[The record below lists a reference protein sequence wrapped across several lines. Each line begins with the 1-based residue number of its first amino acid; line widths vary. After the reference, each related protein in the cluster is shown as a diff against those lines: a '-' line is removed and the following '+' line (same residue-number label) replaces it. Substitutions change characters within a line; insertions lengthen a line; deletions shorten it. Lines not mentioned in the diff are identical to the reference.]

1 MRLPRLDGEGFS
13 NSACLVGVM
22 TERKTFAGVSF
33 KPTKRGSIRYQT
45 VCKIL
50 RSGNV
55 NVACTG
61 RYTDDYAFDAAY
73 NYGKGGLSAEAVT
86 DLADKI
92 EKDCKGIPN
101 HGWRFYIDSRGNLS
115 IHLHSFLGYDA
126 MEKQEE
132 QAA

>member
-1 MRLPRLDGEGFS
+1 M
-13 NSACLVGVM
+13 N
-22 TERKTFAGVSF
+22 ERQTFAGISF

-73 NYGKGGLSAEAVT
+73 NYGKGGLSTEAVT
-86 DLADKI
+86 KLADEI
-92 EKDCKGIPN
+92 EEDCKGRR

-126 MEKQEE
+126 MEKREE
-132 QAA
+132 PAA